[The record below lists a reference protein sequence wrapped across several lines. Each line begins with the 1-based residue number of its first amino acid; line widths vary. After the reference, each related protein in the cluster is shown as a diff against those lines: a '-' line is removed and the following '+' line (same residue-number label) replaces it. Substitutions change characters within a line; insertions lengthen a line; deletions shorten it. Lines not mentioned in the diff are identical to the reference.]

1 MTETG
6 LQTIEVVLGIIGVV
20 IALALAG
27 FGWMLSRISEQNQVI
42 IAANDKTVS
51 GLEKGLS
58 DVRSDLASFER
69 LVHQE
74 FVTKDDY
81 IRSIASM
88 EHKLDAVTDEIGKI
102 SRDVTRLCA
111 VTASFTPG
119 GSSHGA

>member
-1 MTETG
+1 MPETA
-6 LQTIEVVLGIIGVV
+6 LQTVEIVLGLIGL
-20 IALALAG
+20 ILTMALAG
-27 FGWMLSRISEQNQVI
+27 FGWMLARISHQNQVI
-42 IAANDKTVS
+42 IAANDKTIS

-58 DVRSDLASFER
+58 DVRADLSSFER

-119 GSSHGA
+119 GHPHGA